1 MVTTILKSMA
11 KSVLLIII
19 GYLGYGMLGLLCSLA
34 LFSSLHPEFYL
45 YTFALLA
52 KKESL
57 TITSLLLAF
66 LYLVG
71 FIVFVFGFP
80 LMWAILGG
88 KRATQIAL
96 ARFFLQTGVISKI
109 IERLDLVSNLNK
121 GEGYLQRVEERFSQ
135 AFRQVIWNSGEPKG
149 LIGKIFAD
157 LLESNLRTIFLKEL
171 RESWQTNNQGDL
183 HPKVVSS
190 LIRIFQPSWDYFFLL
205 LSAQLFIYLVLLFTY
220 KF

>member
-1 MVTTILKSMA
+1 MA
-11 KSVLLIII
+11 KSVFLIIS
-19 GYLGYGMLGLLCSLA
+19 GYLGYGILGLLCSLA

-57 TITSLLLAF
+57 TITSFFLAL
-66 LYLVG
+66 LYLVC
-71 FIVFVFGFP
+71 FVIFVFVFP
-80 LMWAILGG
+80 LLWGILGG

-96 ARFFLQTGVISKI
+96 VSCFLQTELVNKI
-109 IERLDLVSNLNK
+109 IEKLSLVDTLNK
-121 GEGYLQRVEERFSQ
+121 GEDYLQRVEERFSQ
-135 AFRQVIWNSGEPKG
+135 VFCQLIWNGSQPKG
-149 LIGKIFAD
+149 LIGRMFAD

-171 RESWQTNNQGDL
+171 RGSWRTNSQEDL
-183 HPKVVSS
+183 QPRVISS

-205 LSAQLFIYLVLLFTY
+205 LGAQLFIYFALLFTY